1 MIEKLA
7 LSIATSIKK
16 VEAEQTPSIDVMK
29 FSLITILH
37 TLFTMIIIV
46 IVSFILGEPWVTFY
60 GLLYFMI
67 LRFFS
72 GGYHLHSS
80 LLCTLLSVF
89 LMCTAPFIPL
99 NNQLIIFGNVFNI
112 IMMAVFA
119 PSNIKG
125 YARIPEKYFPILKLV
140 SIVIV
145 GVNLFILNP
154 TLTIVSIFQSVL
166 LLFKNGKEVEQS

>member
-7 LSIATSIKK
+7 LSIATSIKNVDK
-16 VEAEQTPSIDVMK
+16 DQTPSIEVMK

-37 TLFTMIIIV
+37 TLFTMIV
-46 IVSFILGEPWVTFY
+46 ITVIGFIFGEPWITFY
-60 GLLYFMI
+60 GLLYFMF

-80 LLCTLLSVF
+80 NLCTLLSIT
-89 LMCTAPFIPL
+89 LMCSAPFIPITKEMIIYG
-99 NNQLIIFGNVFNI
+99 NCVNLIMVAI
-112 IMMAVFA
+112 FA

-125 YARIPEKYFPILKLV
+125 FAQIPEKYFPILKLV

-145 GVNLFILNP
+145 GANFLIQDP
-154 TLTIVSIFQSVL
+154 ALTIVAIFQSIL
-166 LLFKNGKEVEQS
+166 LLFKNGKEVKPS